1 MYKYK
6 VTGASRREE
15 VLQRKTQYDEEYD
28 RMNADYEADKAK
40 YYEVLQ
46 NIENNIE
53 QTITTTI
60 GNTSLDLT
68 IDVRPSYDEGFDVD
82 IRNGDN
88 PFDGQALS
96 WRYRCYL
103 AKDGSIKKETGSW
116 SGLEVTTS
124 KQIENLKES
133 VRVLEILNNIDWKSI
148 LSTKQPNFRDYIKHP
163 YPGQRQSF
171 NKELLEATIQD
182 AIDDN
187 LAIKGYGYRYYQTKA
202 PVVYRILNES
212 DKQYTVQEIY
222 EREIGDESRYPN
234 PYRISKEK
242 FINDVIRKPVETIEL

>member
-6 VTGASRREE
+6 VTAANARDQ
-15 VLQRKTQYDEEYD
+15 VLEKKAKYDEEYD

-46 NIENNIE
+46 NIKNNIE
-53 QTITTTI
+53 QTIVTLI
-60 GNTSLDLT
+60 GNTSLNLT

-82 IRNGDN
+82 INNGNN

-116 SGLEVTTS
+116 SGLEATTS

-133 VRVLEILNNIDWKSI
+133 VRVLEILNNIDWQAI
-148 LSTKQPNFRDYIKHP
+148 LSEKQPNFEDYIKHP

-171 NKELLEATIQD
+171 DKELSEATIQD
-182 AIDDN
+182 AIEDN
-187 LAIKGYGYRYYQTKA
+187 LAIKGYGYKYYNTNV
-202 PVVYRILNES
+202 PVVYRILSKS

-222 EREIGDESRYPN
+222 EGEVGNESRYPN
-234 PYRISKEK
+234 PYRVSKEK
-242 FINDVIRKPVETIEL
+242 FIWDLIKRPIETVEL